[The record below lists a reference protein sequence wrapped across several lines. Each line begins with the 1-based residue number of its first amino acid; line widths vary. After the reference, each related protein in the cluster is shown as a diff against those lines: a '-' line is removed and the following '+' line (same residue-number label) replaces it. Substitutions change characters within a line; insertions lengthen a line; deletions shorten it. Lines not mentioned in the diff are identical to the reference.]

1 MASTVP
7 TRRPALARRWLTTA
21 RWLIPAPV
29 RAFCALLWDTV
40 QRFVDDDALTLAGH
54 IAYTALFALF
64 PFLIFLSTLA
74 GVFGQGAAAQRFIGL
89 GLESLP
95 NEVATT
101 LAPAIREI
109 TERPRTGLM
118 TVSILVALW
127 AASSGI
133 EALRTALNTAYNAE
147 APPVFWRSRLQ
158 SLILT
163 VLFAG
168 GILLTM
174 TAIVAGPFL
183 WSLLEWVAIVPAFYG
198 WLYGASHWLVG
209 VIVLFGVVAML
220 YLLLPNRRLGFG
232 DVAPGAAAAVAL
244 WAAGAGLFQLYL
256 SQLGRYSVTYGSL
269 GGIVVTLLFFYITA
283 CIFIL
288 GAELNAALQRRLAA
302 RRAAAAAGRAARLA
316 ATGGSG

>member
-1 MASTVP
+1 MP
-7 TRRPALARRWLTTA
+7 
-21 RWLIPAPV
+21 I
-29 RAFCALLWDTV
+29 RAFFALLWDTAE
-40 QRFVDDDALTLAGH
+40 RFLEDDALTLAGH

-74 GVFGQGAAAQRFIGL
+74 GVIGQGAAAQRFIGI

-95 NEVATT
+95 AEVATT

-133 EALRTALNTAYNAE
+133 EALRTALNAAYNAE
-147 APPVFWRSRLQ
+147 APPAFWRARLQ
-158 SLILT
+158 SLLLT
-163 VLFAG
+163 VMFAG

-174 TAIVAGPFL
+174 TAIVVGPFL
-183 WSLLEWVAIVPAFYG
+183 WSLLEWIAIVPAFYG
-198 WLYGASHWLVG
+198 WLYSASSWLVG
-209 VIVLFGVVAML
+209 VVVLFAVVAIL
-220 YLLLPNRRLGFG
+220 YLLLPNRQLSFA
-232 DVAPGAAAAVAL
+232 DVAPGAAAAVLL
-244 WAAGAGLFQLYL
+244 WGAGATLFQLYL
-256 SQLGRYSVTYGSL
+256 AQLGRYSVTYGSL
-269 GGIVVTLLFFYITA
+269 GGIVVTLLFFYLTA

-302 RRAAAAAGRAARLA
+302 RRAAAVGQRAARLA
-316 ATGGSG
+316 GAARSG